1 MPEVHTKRIVVDA
14 ESIDIH
20 RHVNNQEYLRWMQ
33 DVAIEH
39 STHLG
44 WPMARYLETGASWY
58 VKSHFIEYLRPAL
71 LGDALL
77 ACTWVAGMS
86 ERSSPRHT
94 LFLRE
99 DSHEIVARA
108 ETQWIF
114 VSLRNGRPLAIP
126 DAVRTAFPVVASE
139 AAALARITTRSARPP
154 ATTPPQ
160 SD

>member
-1 MPEVHTKRIVVDA
+1 MPEVHTKRIMVDA
-14 ESIDIH
+14 DSIDIH

-39 STHLG
+39 STRLG
-44 WPMARYLETGASWY
+44 WPMGRYLEIGASWY

-94 LFLRE
+94 LFVRE
-99 DSHEIVARA
+99 DDHHIVARA

-114 VSLRNGRPLAIP
+114 VSLKNGRPLAIP
-126 DAVRTAFPVVASE
+126 DAVRTAFPVVESE
-139 AAALARITTRSARPP
+139 TAALLRIKTRSAPPP
-154 ATTPPQ
+154 ATTRPP

>member
-1 MPEVHTKRIVVDA
+1 M
-14 ESIDIH
+14 
-20 RHVNNQEYLRWMQ
+20 
-33 DVAIEH
+33 
-39 STHLG
+39 G
-44 WPMARYLETGASWY
+44 RYLEIGASWY

-94 LFLRE
+94 LFVRE
-99 DSHEIVARA
+99 DDHQIVARA

-114 VSLRNGRPLAIP
+114 VSLKNGRPLAIP
-126 DAVRTAFPVVASE
+126 DAVRTAFPVVESE
-139 AAALARITTRSARPP
+139 AAALLRIKTRSAPPP
-154 ATTPPQ
+154 ATTRPP